1 MLKQYAL
8 TDMMDYKKE
17 IMDKNMVKLQ
27 KKFIRENKGKI
38 DRHCEGKVEKVRVK
52 L

>member
-1 MLKQYAL
+1 MLKQYQL

-17 IMDKNMVKLQ
+17 AMDKQMVKLQ
-27 KKFIRENKGKI
+27 KQFIKDKKGKI